1 MPLNRK
7 RKFIFIYNAKGGR
20 WNSTLDLVHKYVS
33 PHTYKCSLC
42 KITFNIGMKKKWKIF
57 LENSL
62 HDFIFLHKEDLIE
75 HNLERFE
82 NELPLCIEKINKKN
96 SIIIN
101 AAEMKNFKDED
112 DLISF
117 FQTIL

>member
-1 MPLNRK
+1 
-7 RKFIFIYNAKGGR
+7 
-20 WNSTLDLVHKYVS
+20 
-33 PHTYKCSLC
+33 
-42 KITFNIGMKKKWKIF
+42 
-57 LENSL
+57 
-62 HDFIFLHKEDLIE
+62 
-75 HNLERFE
+75 LERFE
-82 NELPLCIEKINKKN
+82 NELPLCIEKIKKKN